1 MPGHVAMEVRWRHHT
16 KQTEMGKFNMINR
29 LLQSVAGL
37 VLALAAGS
45 SLAGS
50 VTFSGNLGNSAN
62 SALVASDLSAA
73 QFTDD
78 QATAN
83 NVALYALHVL
93 VGSNANFTSSGF
105 ALGGMDPYFSIFS
118 GTDPGI
124 ATWLESN
131 YLHAQTLGGD
141 FSMDVALAPGD
152 YTVAIGVY
160 SNLSFAENL
169 GSGFLA
175 DGFIGLGGARYLGD
189 GAYALTVTLLDE
201 LTVPE
206 PGSAMLTLT
215 AACAAVWVRRR
226 RRS

>member
-1 MPGHVAMEVRWRHHT
+1 
-16 KQTEMGKFNMINR
+16 MINQLFR
-29 LLQSVAGL
+29 IVAGL

-50 VTFSGNLGNSAN
+50 VTFSGNLGDAAN
-62 SALVASDLSAA
+62 AALVASDLSAA

-93 VGSNANFTSSGF
+93 VGSNASFTSTGF
-105 ALGGMDPYFSIFS
+105 ALGGIDPYFSIFS
-118 GTDPGI
+118 GIDPSS

-131 YLHAQTLGGD
+131 YLYAQTVGGD
-141 FSMDVALAPGD
+141 FTMDVALAPGD

-175 DGFIGLGGARYLGD
+175 DGFIGLGDARYLGD

-206 PGSAMLTLT
+206 PGSALLTLS
-215 AACAAVWVRRR
+215 AACAALWVRRR
-226 RRS
+226 HSLTAR